1 MTTTVDTA
9 TATPITRLGG
19 QTVLR
24 NAFIQVDLDDVVLPD
39 GRTGEYSVITSG
51 TGLGAMTIPLVTAA
65 GTHFLGF
72 ISQYRY
78 PVKTTLLE
86 FPAGGTENFSAAE
99 AGRELFEE
107 TGLEMHSAAFLGT
120 VHPDPVLNGEVAVWL
135 SRQPETALASTHYE
149 EESGGVLRWYSHDE
163 VREMVR
169 CGIIRSGVTLSALMM
184 LEVSGILDAPAARTA
199 AAPHTLQA

>member
-1 MTTTVDTA
+1 MTITA
-9 TATPITRLGG
+9 DTATPITRLGG
-19 QTVLR
+19 RTALQ
-24 NAFIQVDLDDVVLPD
+24 NAFIRVDLDDVVLPD

-51 TGLGAMTIPLVTAA
+51 TGLGAMTIPLVTAG

-78 PVKTTLLE
+78 PVQTTLLE
-86 FPAGGTENFSAAE
+86 FPAGGADNFSAAE

-107 TGLEMHSAAFLGT
+107 TGLTMRDATFLGT
-120 VHPDPVLNGEVAVWL
+120 MYPDPVLNGEVAVWL

-163 VREMVR
+163 VREMIR
-169 CGIIRSGVTLSALMM
+169 CGIIRSGTTMSALMM
-184 LEVSGILDAPAARTA
+184 LEVSGILNLPGERSAP
-199 AAPHTLQA
+199 APHTLQA